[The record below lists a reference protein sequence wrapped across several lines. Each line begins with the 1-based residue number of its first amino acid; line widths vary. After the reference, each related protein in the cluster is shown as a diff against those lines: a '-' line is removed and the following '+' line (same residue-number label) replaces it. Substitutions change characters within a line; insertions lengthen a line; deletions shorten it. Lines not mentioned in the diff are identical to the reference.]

1 MRISSR
7 LTDAHLYLM
16 RRWVLD
22 YLADNKL
29 VAIYIIHVHIICT
42 HLHIYVYRSISSV
55 KGELVP
61 HLVRHQW
68 MQASLDGS
76 NGAGS
81 ANKQGW
87 PFLHR
92 AGIIV
97 LCPALQ
103 VHASSCVDV
112 TEQLALQLSS
122 FAGYSGRSETLTAPL
137 LACHA
142 LEVCEQLCVRVNSI
156 ASYMDVNRLVR
167 WQTYV
172 AYPLYIHCSV
182 PFLA

>member
-1 MRISSR
+1 MCER
-7 LTDAHLYLM
+7 
-16 RRWVLD
+16 
-22 YLADNKL
+22 
-29 VAIYIIHVHIICT
+29 CT
-42 HLHIYVYRSISSV
+42 CLHICVYRSISSV

-68 MQASLDGS
+68 MQASFDGS

-87 PFLHR
+87 LFLQR

-122 FAGYSGRSETLTAPL
+122 FAGYSGQSETLTAPL

-167 WQTYV
+167 WQT
-172 AYPLYIHCSV
+172 LICCIILFFIHCSV
-182 PFLA
+182 PFRA